1 MNRRRTPGN
10 CRHQHDFVIRGP
22 CAGQHHPLRRAAAE
36 MGGSPPMPRSPPGRG
51 RRSAGIPSDRRRPDR
66 SPPRVRP
73 QLRPRA
79 TGEPRAGQAGP
90 GRDASVSG
98 GHARSVRLPIPPRSL
113 PPMAAPGPTYHYPA
127 ALRWSQAVSAM
138 TSSTL
143 LIPTTTS
150 TDVRGLERAS
160 LRGAA
165 AEAMSKE
172 ACDVCP
178 HPHADHDAIAARFCS
193 ATGNGAIARGCV
205 CRS

>member
-1 MNRRRTPGN
+1 MNRRRTPAAAAISTILRSGDLAQVSTMPSDGP
-10 CRHQHDFVIRGP
+10 RPRWLDRGP
-22 CAGQHHPLRRAAAE
+22 C
-36 MGGSPPMPRSPPGRG
+36 RG
-51 RRSAGIPSDRRRPDR
+51 RRPGEGADQPGYRRIGGDQTHPLPGYACSCDVGL
-66 SPPRVRP
+66 RVSRGP
-73 QLRPRA
+73 
-79 TGEPRAGQAGP
+79 GHAGP

-98 GHARSVRLPIPPRSL
+98 GQARSVRLPIPPRSL
-113 PPMAAPGPTYHYPA
+113 PPMAAPGPTHHYPA

-150 TDVRGLERAS
+150 TDVRELEQAS

-165 AEAMSKE
+165 AEAMNKD

-178 HPHADHDAIAARFCS
+178 HPRADHDAIAARFCS
-193 ATGNGAIARGCV
+193 ATVNGAIARGCV